1 MNFHTQPTKISG
13 VNFPPGCP
21 RDFADQVR
29 MMVRKH
35 NQTVEDLLTYE
46 QTVRELE
53 GINADL
59 RLQLKKSK
67 TSNTELLGKYNVLKD
82 VSEKLASKYE
92 KLVSSRNPV
101 PEQPSQLSRVVSNTK
116 SQKIQSENMVR
127 ELASKKDAPQVVPSA
142 HLSDDEKSS
151 AVKAENS
158 TSEKSDREDDD
169 EELVEI
175 ESSEAEVAE

>member
-67 TSNTELLGKYNVLKD
+67 TANTELLGKYNVLKD

-101 PEQPSQLSRVVSNTK
+101 SEQPPQLSRLVHNTK
-116 SQKIQSENMVR
+116 PQKIQSENAVR
-127 ELASKKDAPQVVPSA
+127 ELTPKKDTPQVAPLTQ
-142 HLSDDEKSS
+142 LSNDEKLS
-151 AVKAENS
+151 AGKPEHS
-158 TSEKSDREDDD
+158 TSEKSEQEDED

-175 ESSEAEVAE
+175 ESSDVAE